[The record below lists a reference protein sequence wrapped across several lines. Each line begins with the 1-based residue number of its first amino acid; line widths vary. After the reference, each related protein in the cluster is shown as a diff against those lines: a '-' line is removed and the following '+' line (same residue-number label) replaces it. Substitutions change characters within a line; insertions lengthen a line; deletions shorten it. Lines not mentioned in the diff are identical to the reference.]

1 MKTVGFIY
9 FFFNTNNDQKCLI
22 VVLHL
27 QNSFFGLFSSGQEQQ
42 AHPHHDLEPPR
53 PLDRRGRGLHRL
65 HPSDSVCG
73 RSGSA
78 EIQPVGGDPCVA
90 PQRQQVAEHPLPLL
104 RRTSGAAAVRYP
116 LPVFRLSLTY
126 FTFFFSFPKL
136 YIYEFALVNSFF
148 SFQGRRS
155 KLCLS
160 GTFCSWDEDDWGGKR
175 TSSVSLWASSPFNS
189 KPSLTGHHSPQHAS
203 FLLTTTAP
211 CLSRA
216 VLHAVS
222 VSSSLHH
229 AGHLT
234 GVWVC
239 SALFPWSFPHCLLS
253 CEYTLV

>member
-1 MKTVGFIY
+1 MKTVGFFF

-116 LPVFRLSLTY
+116 LPVFRLRKANVSISQGLKLQFNLFYIFLTY

-211 CLSRA
+211 CLSPA

-222 VSSSLHH
+222 VLH
-229 AGHLT
+229 
-234 GVWVC
+234 
-239 SALFPWSFPHCLLS
+239 LS
-253 CEYTLV
+253 TTPAI

>member
-1 MKTVGFIY
+1 MSPFPSQNEPVGVGWVQNVLFGLISLMFFTFSKICDPGLTSFEPEALGNLVEGMDFHRFY
-9 FFFNTNNDQKCLI
+9 FENRRIFFFFNTNNDQKCLI

-116 LPVFRLSLTY
+116 LLAFRLRKANVSISQGLKRQ
-126 FTFFFSFPKL
+126 FNLF
-136 YIYEFALVNSFF
+136 YIFLFI
-148 SFQGRRS
+148 S
-155 KLCLS
+155 K
-160 GTFCSWDEDDWGGKR
+160 
-175 TSSVSLWASSPFNS
+175 
-189 KPSLTGHHSPQHAS
+189 
-203 FLLTTTAP
+203 
-211 CLSRA
+211 A
-216 VLHAVS
+216 VYL
-222 VSSSLHH
+222 
-229 AGHLT
+229 
-234 GVWVC
+234 
-239 SALFPWSFPHCLLS
+239 
-253 CEYTLV
+253 